1 MAQAVQMRAPAHYLR
16 VSLDD
21 PAECEYWL
29 VVLDVGAAD
38 LRRAVDAAGPE
49 LWNVRAWL
57 QARRPGPHAAEA
69 GHPMAFPAP

>member
-1 MAQAVQMRAPAHYLR
+1 MAQAVQMRAPAHYMR
-16 VSLDD
+16 VDLGD
-21 PAECEYWL
+21 PAELEYWL

-57 QARRPGPHAAEA
+57 SASRVRLRAPDDGDLHAGSSA
-69 GHPMAFPAP
+69 